1 VWISGGAYL
10 RCSTVNPHNDGTSL
24 AAGGAVVVSVNY
36 RIGAEG
42 SAHSHGFPDN
52 HGLLDQTGTYFTTE
66 LAGDITASIAEEPAA
81 STDTPNA
88 SPTSPRRTS
97 CWADGQR
104 RNRSRAAQVRP
115 CQHRRRSDLRRPL
128 A

>member
-1 VWISGGAYL
+1 MWISGGAYL

-42 SAHSHGFPDN
+42 FAHSHGFPDN

-66 LAGDITASIAEEPAA
+66 LAGDITASMAEEPAA
-81 STDTPNA
+81 APTP
-88 SPTSPRRTS
+88 RT
-97 CWADGQR
+97 
-104 RNRSRAAQVRP
+104 P
-115 CQHRRRSDLRRPL
+115 HRRHSVGPRAGPMGNAGIVRELLR
-128 A
+128 